1 MMWWYPVINGHWYVS
16 MEESHSTFFNMTPD
30 HICLTLGTCVTP
42 LLSSTYLT
50 MYVLLITL
58 PLCGVDLTVFL
69 LAVVLGMVNICYL
82 IRVKSFVSSQ
92 VLMTEWDRRL
102 CPLGLHVHQDSGLML
117 SKLKMMI
124 AFCRQRLG
132 NNVCN

>member
-50 MYVLLITL
+50 MYILLITL

-69 LAVVLGMVNICYL
+69 MAVVLGMVNICYL
-82 IRVKSFVSSQ
+82 IRVKFSWQ
-92 VLMTEWDRRL
+92 WDRRL
-102 CPLGLHVHQDSGLML
+102 CPFCLHVHQDSGLML
-117 SKLKMMI
+117 SKPKIMI